1 MKIKFGILSVAFITS
16 VISSCSTSDAV
27 QPLYSETEL
36 GKALFFDSI
45 LSRDSSVS
53 CASCHNPAFAFAEPA
68 PFSKGVFNQ
77 LTGRNTPGV
86 MNLKDRNHYFWD
98 GRAATLADQAL
109 GPIENPGEMDLPI
122 SLAVKRLRESPHY
135 NASFYT
141 VYGKAPNRDLLG
153 RALAAYEN
161 TLETNN
167 SAFDRY
173 MKDNDTT
180 DFGASAQRG
189 LELFNTK
196 GKCFDCHFGP
206 DFSGNDDFK
215 NIGLYNEMDADGK
228 DVGRFAITNAK
239 KDLGK
244 FKTPGLRNSSV
255 TAPYMHNGKFKTL
268 MEVIDFYNDPDKFVK
283 NAINRDTLLQK
294 PLGLTPTEKK
304 DLETFLLSLTDQ
316 QFIKK

>member
-1 MKIKFGILSVAFITS
+1 MKIKYWILSVNFLFFA
-16 VISSCSTSDAV
+16 VSCTTTDSDKL
-27 QPLYSETEL
+27 LYSETEL
-36 GKALFFDSI
+36 GKALFFDTI

-53 CASCHNPAFAFAEPA
+53 CASCHNPAFAFADPA

-109 GPIENPGEMDLPI
+109 GPIESPVEMDLPI
-122 SLAVKRLRESPHY
+122 SLAVKRLRESALY
-135 NASFYT
+135 NKSFYAI
-141 VYGKAPNRDLLG
+141 YGKAPNRELLG
-153 RALAAYEN
+153 RALEAYQN
-161 TLETNN
+161 TLETTN

-173 MKDNDTT
+173 MKDNDTLH
-180 DFGASAQRG
+180 FSESAKRG
-189 LELFNTK
+189 LEVFNTK
-196 GKCFDCHFGP
+196 AKCFDCHFGP

-215 NIGLYNEMDADGK
+215 NIGLYNGTDADWR
-228 DVGRFAITNAK
+228 DVGRFAITGNK

-268 MEVIDFYNDPDKFVK
+268 KEVIEFYNEPDKFVK

-294 PLGLTPTEKK
+294 PLGLTETEKK
-304 DLETFLLSLTDQ
+304 DLENFLLSLTDE